1 LTLKLKIRH
10 GRHTVVRETDI
21 NRVVPVPPEQGSVFA
36 VSEQNYDVIVV
47 GGGSAGAVLA
57 NRLSGDTSRK
67 VLLLEAGRAY
77 APNEYP
83 DVIRNSGRVGGDEDH
98 DWGYSA
104 ATGQRDNRIAAP
116 RGKVLGGSSGVNAG
130 VALRARASDF
140 ARWRAHGLSG
150 WTDPEVLE
158 AYKRLETTS
167 AGDDSWRGR
176 SGPLPIH
183 QMGYEELTPSLQA
196 FIDASASEG
205 FKRLKDVNGAEQD
218 GVTAY
223 QLNVLAGVRQNTG
236 MAYLIDE
243 VRRRPNLTVLGD
255 TEIDRVLVDKD
266 VARGVV
272 TTDGTVFTAGEVILS
287 AGAFGSPAILMRSG
301 VGPADHL
308 RSLDIPVVSDLP
320 VGLHLQNQ
328 PFYFNVYALRPGK
341 LAMTPPGGA
350 LVWTGSSEAGKDEL
364 DIHISATHLIDP
376 AFSPTGGAI
385 VLAVSI
391 VRPDS
396 IGSLRLRSRDPKDAP
411 DIDYRFLVEPR
422 DLRRMVEAVK
432 LSRRIGGNELFAEV
446 AQSELLP
453 GDPVQDDATLEQVI
467 LENLGSYEHPTSTV
481 PMGGDDDGWAV
492 VDSLGAVRGVSNL
505 RVVDASIFPEVP
517 STATNLT
524 AIMAAEYIFQ
534 QVYGK

>member
-1 LTLKLKIRH
+1 MSEVRDVS
-10 GRHTVVRETDI
+10 GR
-21 NRVVPVPPEQGSVFA
+21 S
-36 VSEQNYDVIVV
+36 YDVIVV

-57 NRLSGDTSRK
+57 RRLSGDTSRK

-77 APNEYP
+77 APDEYP
-83 DVIRNSGRVGGDEDH
+83 DVIRDSGRVGGDEDH

-104 ATGQRDNRIAAP
+104 ATGQGDNSIAAP

-130 VALRARASDF
+130 VALRARRPDF

-150 WTDPEVLE
+150 WTDAEVLE

-167 AGDDSWRGR
+167 AGDDTLRGR
-176 SGPLPIH
+176 SGPLPIR
-183 QMGYEELTPSLQA
+183 QLGYEELTPSLQA

-205 FKRLKDVNGAEQD
+205 FKRLKDVNGTDQD

-223 QLNVLAGVRQNTG
+223 QLNVVEGVRQNTG
-236 MAYLIDE
+236 MTYLTDE
-243 VRRRPNLTVLGD
+243 VRRRPNLTVRGD
-255 TEIDRVLVDKD
+255 TEIDRVLFDAG
-266 VARGVV
+266 VARGVL
-272 TTDGTVFTAGEVILS
+272 TTDGTEFTAGEVILS

-301 VGPADHL
+301 IGPADHL

-320 VGLHLQNQ
+320 VGLRLQNQ

-350 LVWTGSSEAGKDEL
+350 LVWTGSSEAGKGEL

-396 IGSLRLRSRDPKDAP
+396 IGSLRLHSRDPQDAP
-411 DIDYRFLVEPR
+411 VIDYRFLAEPR

-432 LSRRIGGNELFAEV
+432 LSRRIGRNELFADV
-446 AQSELLP
+446 AESELLP
-453 GDPVQDDATLEQVI
+453 GDTVQNDAALKQVI

-481 PMGGDDDGWAV
+481 PMGGDDDTWAV
-492 VDSLGAVRGVSNL
+492 VDSLGAVRGVENL
-505 RVVDASIFPEVP
+505 RVVDASIFPDVP

-534 QVYGK
+534 QAYGS